1 MPVFTVC
8 HVVGMITV
16 PVFTVLPCCRCDH
29 VPVFTVCHVVG
40 MITVPV
46 FTVCHVVG
54 VTMCLCSL
62 CAML

>member
-16 PVFTVLPCCRCDH
+16 PVFTVCR
-29 VPVFTVCHVVG
+29 
-40 MITVPV
+40 
-46 FTVCHVVG
+46 VVG

-62 CAML
+62 YAML